1 MIGAEVRV
9 TLSLIAPALLVVFGL
24 AFFGLWYG
32 FRRRAYLLHLAGA
45 CLLFAVGAASQVL
58 YIPRDTGLNAVV
70 SGALYA
76 FAASLVAQS
85 LLLRAGRPFSWWVYA
100 LFCVALVGALA
111 YFFYI
116 DRNLLARVYLLN
128 GGLGALFC
136 VTAMRMRSARSRRR
150 IDRALFVIVL
160 IFGLHFLPR
169 TLLSLGRR
177 APEGALAFADSR
189 FWQLTQLTLAVFSVG
204 LAIALLAAVAADALD
219 DARREGDTDWLTGL
233 FNRRG
238 FDARLAP
245 VRAGV
250 PSPRTCAL
258 VLCDVDDFKRIND
271 VHGHDGGDAVLREV
285 ARALEQAAQP
295 GDLLGRIGGEEFAVL
310 LTGAGVEDA
319 LARAERLREAVAR
332 QVRTPDGS
340 APVTLSA
347 GVAIADVGEPWE
359 TLYRRADAHLY
370 AAKRGGKNRV
380 VA

>member
-32 FRRRAYLLHLAGA
+32 FRRRAHLLHLAAA
-45 CLLFAVGAASQVL
+45 CLLFALGAASQVL

-70 SGALYA
+70 SATLYA
-76 FAASLVAQS
+76 VAASLVAQS
-85 LLLRAGRPFSWWVYA
+85 LLLRAGRPLPWWVYA
-100 LFCVALVGALA
+100 LFCGALVGVLA

-136 VTAMRMRSARSRRR
+136 VTALRMRGARSRRR
-150 IDRALFVIVL
+150 IDRALFAIVL
-160 IFGLHFLPR
+160 VFGLHFLPR

-177 APEGALAFADSR
+177 APEGPLAFADSR
-189 FWQLTQLTLAVFSVG
+189 FWQLTQLSLAVFSVG

-233 FNRRG
+233 LNRRG

-245 VRAGV
+245 ARAGV
-250 PSPRTCAL
+250 PAPATCAL

-271 VHGHDGGDAVLREV
+271 VYGHDGGDAVLKDV
-285 ARALEQAAQP
+285 ARALEGATQP

-310 LTGAGVEDA
+310 LPGAGIDDA
-319 LARAERLREAVAR
+319 LARAERLRDAVAR
-332 QVRTPDGS
+332 QVRTPDGAS
-340 APVTLSA
+340 PVTLSA
-347 GVAIADVGEPWE
+347 GVAVAGAEEAWE
-359 TLYRRADAHLY
+359 VLYRRADAQLY

-380 VA
+380 AA